1 MIPSFDSSS
10 IQALRQLLSEPRK
23 IVITTHHKP
32 DGDAMGSSLAL
43 YHYLI
48 AGNHQVQ
55 VVTPSDYPDFL
66 YWLPGHSKVIDFDH
80 AGGQA
85 KLVAEAADIIFCLD
99 FNAPGRMEKFADAV
113 IQSKSV
119 KVLLDHH
126 LDPEHFC
133 EFEFSFPK
141 SCATCE
147 LMYYFISELG
157 GKEAITKEIAT
168 CLYTGIMTD
177 TGSFRFASMTADTHM
192 VVAALMQAGA
202 ENYLIHEQIYDNFSL
217 ERTRFLGHCIKDKLV
232 VLPQYKTAYISVTKE
247 ELKAFNHQSGDTEGI
262 VNYALGIKGI
272 RMAVF
277 FCERDHLI
285 KISFR
290 SKDNFSVKELAAA
303 HFSGG
308 GHRNAAGGRST
319 ESLEAT
325 VSRFLALLP
334 DLKQELNPE
343 PTNHN

>member
-1 MIPSFDSSS
+1 MIPSFNSDS
-10 IQALRQLLSEPRK
+10 INALRLLLSEPRK

-43 YHYLI
+43 YHFLLT
-48 AGNHQVQ
+48 GNHQVQ

-85 KLVAEAADIIFCLD
+85 KQVAEAADIIFCLD
-99 FNAPGRMEKFADAV
+99 FNAPGRMEKFSDAV
-113 IQSKSV
+113 MQSKAT
-119 KVLLDHH
+119 KVLIDHH

-133 EFEFSFPK
+133 DYEFSFPK

-147 LMYYFISELG
+147 LMYYFICELG
-157 GKEAITKEIAT
+157 GKQAFTKEIAT

-192 VVAALMQAGA
+192 VIAALMQAGA
-202 ENYLIHEQIYDNFSL
+202 ENFTIHEQIYDNFSL

-325 VSRFLALLP
+325 ISRFLALLP

-343 PTNHN
+343 TTNL